1 MTPLSLASALVVGIS
16 SRTLFDLEME
26 DQLFEKNRREFFE
39 YQRKQEDVIMR
50 PGTAFPLV
58 QALLR
63 LNPTGPPRRVEVMIL
78 SKNHP
83 DVYLRVRHSIKHYGL
98 DITRA
103 FLTGGDPIAPLL
115 AAYKFDLF
123 LSAEDGDVREAVN
136 QGFAAGRIYTPPEEL
151 PKRNDK
157 IRIALDGD
165 CVVFGDEAERI
176 NSTAGLEAFLDHER
190 QNANV
195 PLPDGPFANFLR
207 KLAQMQ
213 GPDEEISPFRIGLVT
228 ARNAP
233 ADERPLKTFRA
244 WGVRFDNAAFLGG
257 LPKDGWLTA
266 FQPHIFFDDQEIWCT
281 TAARVSPT
289 AIVPRRDSR
298 SESRA
303 RFLLI
308 CRGYLGGDSELPVFE
323 KWYADHPAIERVSEG
338 FLNELAQSANGTPS
352 AGEARPLR
360 AKEQTPGARLLV
372 FVSDLLEKHASERA
386 EHDGSAR

>member
-1 MTPLSLASALVVGIS
+1 MTPLNLANALVVGIS
-16 SRTLFDLEME
+16 SRALFDLEME
-26 DQLFEKNRREFFE
+26 DQLFHKQRREFFE
-39 YQRKQEDVIMR
+39 YQRRHEDVIMR

-63 LNPTGPPRRVEVMIL
+63 LNPFGQPRRVEVMIL

-83 DVYLRVRHSIKHYGL
+83 DVYLRVRQSIKHYGL

-115 AAYKFDLF
+115 DAYKFDLF
-123 LSAEDGDVREAVN
+123 LSAEDADVREAVN

-176 NSTAGLEAFLDHER
+176 NLTAGLEAFLDHER
-190 QNANV
+190 QHANV

-213 GPDEEISPFRIGLVT
+213 GPDEETSPFRIGLVT

-257 LPKDGWLTA
+257 LSKDGWLAA
-266 FQPHIFFDDQEIWCT
+266 FQPHIFFDDQEIWCR

-298 SESRA
+298 NEPRA

-308 CRGYLGGDSELPVFE
+308 CKGYLGGDSDLPIFE
-323 KWYADHPAIERVSEG
+323 KWYADHPVVEQIGER
-338 FLNELAQSANGTPS
+338 FLDELAQSVNGTPS
-352 AGEARPLR
+352 GGEARPLR
-360 AKEQTPGARLLV
+360 AKEHAPSARLLV
-372 FVSDLLEKHASERA
+372 FVNELLEKHASKPA
-386 EHDGSAR
+386 DHDGSAR